1 MITVGTIRQV
11 KEFVKDRRFLKEK
24 IGFVPTMGALHEG
37 HLTLVRKAGEQ
48 DDFIV
53 SSIFVN
59 PIQFN
64 NPTDLE
70 KYPRMLEEDQV
81 KLESAGCHLLFAP
94 SVEEMYPE
102 KVMENFD
109 FGHLDKVMEGKFR
122 PGHFNGVAVVVK
134 KLFEIVEPDHA
145 YFGEKDFQ
153 QLTIIREM
161 VRRLAMPVQ
170 IVAVPTVREADGL
183 AMSSRNMRLTPEER
197 KIAPFIFQMLT
208 EAKKLS
214 GKLPPTELKELIT
227 RKFNENDFFRL
238 EYFEIVKAS
247 DLAEVYNWDESPDII
262 ACVAAWLGN
271 VRLIDNMILFRN
283 FAPAKL

>member
-1 MITVGTIRQV
+1 MITIKTISETRGIIRNV
-11 KEFVKDRRFLKEK
+11 KALGKK

-37 HLTLVRKAGEQ
+37 HLELLRRAGEK

-59 PIQFN
+59 PLQFN
-64 NPTDLE
+64 ISTDLE
-70 KYPRMLEEDQV
+70 KYPRMLAEDQS
-81 KLESAGCHLLFAP
+81 KLDSVGCHLLFAP
-94 SVEEMYPE
+94 TVEEMYPE
-102 KVMENFD
+102 EVSESFD

-134 KLFEIVEPDHA
+134 RLFEIVEPDHA

-161 VRRLAMPVQ
+161 VRMQQMPVE
-170 IVAVPTVREADGL
+170 IVAVPTVREPDGL
-183 AMSSRNMRLTPEER
+183 AMSSRNLRLSPVER
-197 KIAPFIFQMLT
+197 EAAPFIYHMLM
-208 EAKKLS
+208 EARDQAGKLS
-214 GKLPPTELKELIT
+214 PGILRRDIT
-227 RKFNENDFFRL
+227 AKFSENGMFRL
-238 EYFEIVKAS
+238 EYFDIVRIS
-247 DLAEVYNWDESPDII
+247 DLLPVQRWDESPDII